1 VPDEVAFATKTQ
13 IALEQLRRLLGQSAP
28 RHWVLADVDYGVDTA
43 SVRHFATW
51 DSFRLKLRPAE
62 QQALQEAARIAEFP
76 TSR

>member
-1 VPDEVAFATKTQ
+1 VRVARHKSGSRTRSAGVPDEVAFATKTQ

-51 DSFRLKLRPAE
+51 DSFR
-62 QQALQEAARIAEFP
+62 
-76 TSR
+76 

>member
-51 DSFRLKLRPAE
+51 DSFR
-62 QQALQEAARIAEFP
+62 
-76 TSR
+76 